1 MTIKIAVDVMG
12 ADNPPSVLI
21 EGVINAVNKFS
32 DIMIFLVG
40 KQEIINEKLSA
51 LEYPEN
57 SIEVVNSSQIIE
69 MSESPSKALRQKKDS
84 SIYIGSQLVAEGEA
98 EAFVSPGNTGAVMA
112 AGLFN
117 IGRISG
123 IKRPAIVTLFPS
135 EGGRTLVLDSG
146 ANTDSTP
153 ENLLQFALMGQIYAH
168 LILNKTE
175 ARIGLLSI
183 GEEKSKGNK
192 LTSETYDLLEQ
203 DPRIK
208 KFIGN
213 IEGRDVFSDK
223 CDIAVC
229 DGFTGNIVLKTT
241 EGTAFFLLDMF
252 KKAFKKNLITK
263 FAALIMKSQLK
274 EIKNKVDY
282 RQYGGAPLLGV
293 KGVVIISHGSSD
305 KTAIY
310 NAVLA
315 ARRNVKNDIVR
326 EINDIINR
334 EGEGNE
340 QGE

>member
-175 ARIGLLSI
+175 PRIGLLSI